1 MKFQEFNLQEFNLR
15 QRKELNITSTRE
27 IPFVLK
33 KTTLEKED
41 ILKQLTYLTLRL
53 YEEGFSFFAIDPSD
67 FVEVDRTLFLR
78 NDNNVGKL
86 DLVATYK
93 EIGKFAYTL
102 FTSKTYKKEA
112 DLEPLKGTPVYYFIR
127 NAFEKLPMLLYLWTI

>member
-1 MKFQEFNLQEFNLR
+1 MNKLNLQHLNSV
-15 QRKELNITSTRE
+15 QRNDLNITSTRE

-41 ILKQLTYLTLRL
+41 ILKQLTYLTLIL
-53 YEEGFSFFAIDPSD
+53 YEEGFSLFAIDPSD

-78 NDNNVGKL
+78 TANNVGKV

-102 FTSKTYKKEA
+102 FTGKTYKKEA

-127 NAFEKLPMLLYLWTI
+127 NAFEKIPILLYLWTL

>member
-1 MKFQEFNLQEFNLR
+1 MNIQELNLQ
-15 QRKELNITSTRE
+15 QRKELNITSVRE
-27 IPFVLK
+27 IPFHLK

-41 ILKQLTYLTLRL
+41 ILKQLTYITLLL
-53 YEEGFSFFAIDPSD
+53 YEKGYSLFAIDPSD

-78 NDNNVGKL
+78 STDNVGKVN
-86 DLVATYK
+86 LVATYK

-102 FTSKTYKKEA
+102 FTGKVYKKEA

-127 NAFEKLPMLLYLWTI
+127 NAFEKLPILLYV

>member
-1 MKFQEFNLQEFNLR
+1 
-15 QRKELNITSTRE
+15 
-27 IPFVLK
+27 
-33 KTTLEKED
+33 
-41 ILKQLTYLTLRL
+41 LTYLTLIL
-53 YEEGFSFFAIDPSD
+53 YEQGFSLFAIDPSD

-78 NDNNVGKL
+78 TANNVGKV

-102 FTSKTYKKEA
+102 FTGKTYKKEA

-127 NAFEKLPMLLYLWTI
+127 NAFEKIPILLYL

>member
-1 MKFQEFNLQEFNLR
+1 MNIQELNLQ
-15 QRKELNITSTRE
+15 QRKELNITSVRE
-27 IPFVLK
+27 IPFHLK

-41 ILKQLTYLTLRL
+41 ILKQLTYITLLL
-53 YEEGFSFFAIDPSD
+53 YEKGYSLFAIDPSD

-78 NDNNVGKL
+78 STDNVGKVN
-86 DLVATYK
+86 LVATYK

-102 FTSKTYKKEA
+102 FTGKTYKKEA

-127 NAFEKLPMLLYLWTI
+127 NAFEKLPILLYL

>member
-1 MKFQEFNLQEFNLR
+1 MKEVLNLQELNLD
-15 QRKELNITSTRE
+15 QRKELNITSIRE
-27 IPFVLK
+27 IPFHLK

-41 ILKQLTYLTLRL
+41 ILKQLTYITLLL
-53 YEEGFSFFAIDPSD
+53 YEKGYSLFAIDPSD

-78 NDNNVGKL
+78 TVDNVGKVN
-86 DLVATYK
+86 LVATYK

-102 FTSKTYKKEA
+102 FTGKVYKKEA

-127 NAFEKLPMLLYLWTI
+127 NAFEKLPILLYL

>member
-1 MKFQEFNLQEFNLR
+1 MNIQELNLQ
-15 QRKELNITSTRE
+15 QRKELNITSVRE
-27 IPFVLK
+27 IPFHLK

-41 ILKQLTYLTLRL
+41 ILKQLTYITLLL
-53 YEEGFSFFAIDPSD
+53 YEKGYSLFAIDPSD

-78 NDNNVGKL
+78 STNNVGKVN
-86 DLVATYK
+86 LVATYK

-102 FTSKTYKKEA
+102 FTGKVYKKEA

-127 NAFEKLPMLLYLWTI
+127 NAFEKLPILLYL

>member
-1 MKFQEFNLQEFNLR
+1 MNIQEVNLK

-27 IPFVLK
+27 IPFDFK

-41 ILKQLTYLTLRL
+41 ILKQLTYITLLL
-53 YEEGFSFFAIDPSD
+53 YEEGYSLFAIDPSD

-78 NDNNVGKL
+78 TPDNVGKV
-86 DLVATYK
+86 DLVKTYK

-102 FTSKTYKKEA
+102 FTGKVYKKET
-112 DLEPLKGTPVYYFIR
+112 DLDPLKGTPVYYFIR
-127 NAFEKLPMLLYLWTI
+127 NAFEKLPILLYL

>member
-1 MKFQEFNLQEFNLR
+1 MNIQDLNLR

-41 ILKQLTYLTLRL
+41 ILKQLTYLTLLL
-53 YEEGFSFFAIDPSD
+53 YEEGFSLFAIDPSD

-78 NDNNVGKL
+78 NANNVGKV

-93 EIGKFAYTL
+93 EIGKLRILYSQARPIKKKLTWNPWKEHLSITL
-102 FTSKTYKKEA
+102 YET
-112 DLEPLKGTPVYYFIR
+112 LLKRYLSYSI
-127 NAFEKLPMLLYLWTI
+127 FELYNL

>member
-1 MKFQEFNLQEFNLR
+1 MNIQEVNLK

-27 IPFVLK
+27 IPFDFK

-41 ILKQLTYLTLRL
+41 ILKQLTYITLLL
-53 YEEGFSFFAIDPSD
+53 YEEGYSLFAIDPSD

-78 NDNNVGKL
+78 TPDNVGEV
-86 DLVATYK
+86 DLVKTYK

-102 FTSKTYKKEA
+102 FTGKVYKKEA
-112 DLEPLKGTPVYYFIR
+112 DLDPLKGTPVYYFIR
-127 NAFEKLPMLLYLWTI
+127 NAFEKLPILLYL

>member
-1 MKFQEFNLQEFNLR
+1 MNIQELNLQ
-15 QRKELNITSTRE
+15 QRKELNITSVRE
-27 IPFVLK
+27 IPFHLK

-41 ILKQLTYLTLRL
+41 ILKQLTYITLLL
-53 YEEGFSFFAIDPSD
+53 YEKGYSLFAIDPSD

-78 NDNNVGKL
+78 STDNVGKVN
-86 DLVATYK
+86 LVATYK

-102 FTSKTYKKEA
+102 FTGKVYKKEA

-127 NAFEKLPMLLYLWTI
+127 NAFEKLPILLYL

>member
-1 MKFQEFNLQEFNLR
+1 MNIQELNLK
-15 QRKELNITSTRE
+15 QRTELNITSIRE
-27 IPFVLK
+27 IPFHLK

-41 ILKQLTYLTLRL
+41 ILKQLTYITLLL
-53 YEEGFSFFAIDPSD
+53 YEKGYSLFAIDPSD

-78 NDNNVGKL
+78 SADNVGKVN
-86 DLVATYK
+86 LVATYK

-102 FTSKTYKKEA
+102 FTGKTYKKEA

-127 NAFEKLPMLLYLWTI
+127 NAFEKLPILLYL

>member
-1 MKFQEFNLQEFNLR
+1 MKEVLNLQELNLD
-15 QRKELNITSTRE
+15 QRKELNITSIRE
-27 IPFVLK
+27 IPFHLK

-41 ILKQLTYLTLRL
+41 ILKQLTYITLLL
-53 YEEGFSFFAIDPSD
+53 YEKGYSLFAIDPSD

-78 NDNNVGKL
+78 TVDNVGKVN
-86 DLVATYK
+86 LVATYK

-102 FTSKTYKKEA
+102 FTGKMYKKEA

-127 NAFEKLPMLLYLWTI
+127 NAFEKLPILLYL

>member
-1 MKFQEFNLQEFNLR
+1 MKEVLNLQELNLD
-15 QRKELNITSTRE
+15 QRKELNITSIRE
-27 IPFVLK
+27 IPFHLK

-41 ILKQLTYLTLRL
+41 ILKQLTYITLLL
-53 YEEGFSFFAIDPSD
+53 YEKGYSLFAIDPSD

-78 NDNNVGKL
+78 TVDNVGKVN
-86 DLVATYK
+86 LVATYK

-102 FTSKTYKKEA
+102 FTGKTYKKEA

-127 NAFEKLPMLLYLWTI
+127 NAFEKLPILLYL

>member
-1 MKFQEFNLQEFNLR
+1 MKEVLNLQELNLD
-15 QRKELNITSTRE
+15 QRKELNITSIRE
-27 IPFVLK
+27 IPFHLK

-41 ILKQLTYLTLRL
+41 ILKQLTYITLLL
-53 YEEGFSFFAIDPSD
+53 YEKGYSLFAIDPSD

-78 NDNNVGKL
+78 SADNVGKVN
-86 DLVATYK
+86 LVATYK

-102 FTSKTYKKEA
+102 FTGKTYKKEA

-127 NAFEKLPMLLYLWTI
+127 NAFEKLPILLYL

>member
-127 NAFEKLPMLLYLWTI
+127 NAFEKLPMLLYL